1 MDKCRVDS
9 NSSESVKEP
18 QKAFTIIS
26 QSKSFTVIADT
37 EQERVGWLQSLTET
51 ISTYS
56 ASNSSQTLDLAPVW
70 ANDSS
75 SDFCMLCSTSFT
87 ILKRRHHC
95 RRCMISVCFDVYVF
109 MSL

>member
-1 MDKCRVDS
+1 LDKCRVDS

-26 QSKSFTVIADT
+26 QSKSFTIIADS
-37 EQERVGWLQSLTET
+37 ESERVSWLQSLTET
-51 ISTYS
+51 ISAFS
-56 ASNSSQTLDLAPVW
+56 ANSSSNLDLAPVW

-75 SDFCMLCSTSFT
+75 SDSCMLCATSFT

-95 RRCMISVCFDVYVF
+95 RRCKKKFVNFIF
-109 MSL
+109 